1 MTYPVLSFL
10 SSLQQTY
17 GKSICGIA
25 YELYPSLLFCIQGDD
40 MKLSKQC
47 HYLIRRFLLSSP
59 FCPRFCME
67 LAQAAQTVS
76 ASSSAVSYLVEY
88 LEILESFD
96 DNSIQYGKKA
106 MLQALDYLRHK
117 TDGPE
122 KYQVREMIQRLK
134 GPSSSIHKPIH
145 RESKSH
151 WSGWSIC
158 LLSSLS
164 VCAVLSTILVVWP
177 SPSASS
183 SNSSPNFDTVIP
195 LQKDP
200 METVNDNPVV
210 ELWYNLDEETT
221 DSLHDV
227 YSDEVFV
234 DVASTEVVWE
244 EDSSRND
251 IMILLTVLVAVLSGY
266 GICEGCL
273 KLMTNRCFVSFIQ
286 GIFT

>member
-1 MTYPVLSFL
+1 M

-17 GKSICGIA
+17 GKNICGIA

-40 MKLSKQC
+40 TKLSKQC

-59 FCPRFCME
+59 FCPRFCIE

-76 ASSSAVSYLVEY
+76 VSSPAVSYLVEY

-96 DNSIQYGKKA
+96 DSSIKFGKKA

-117 TDGPE
+117 TDGL
-122 KYQVREMIQRLK
+122 KRYQVREMIQRLK
-134 GPSSSIHKPIH
+134 GSSSSIHKPTH
-145 RESKSH
+145 RKSKSH

-164 VCAVLSTILVVWP
+164 LCALLSTILVVWH
-177 SPSASS
+177 SPSVSS
-183 SNSSPNFDTVIP
+183 SIPSPNFDTVIP

-200 METVNDNPVV
+200 VETVNDNPVV
-210 ELWYNLDEETT
+210 ELYDLDEETT
-221 DSLHDV
+221 DSLHDM

-244 EDSSRND
+244 EDSSPGD
-251 IMILLTVLVAVLSGY
+251 IVIPIIVLVAVLSGY
-266 GICEGCL
+266 EICG
-273 KLMTNRCFVSFIQ
+273 VI
-286 GIFT
+286 